1 MSLGSY
7 TLDFP
12 IRVEF
17 GSGTVDR
24 LGGLVSSQVWES
36 VLVVT
41 DPGIVE
47 AGLLDPV
54 EASISEAGIDYDVYD
69 GVRPNPTVSMVEA
82 ATEAVEDA
90 GPDAI
95 VAVGGGS
102 SIDTAKCA
110 ALLTTNPGSI
120 VDYEV
125 TSAEEVADGPIETP
139 PLPLITVPT
148 TAGTGS
154 EVDYWAVITDERRE
168 FKMAIG
174 QSPLYPDGPYLG
186 AEIAVVDPE
195 LTRSLPPGQTAA
207 TGFDAFS
214 HALENHVSSA
224 CPPFVKPLSSHVM
237 ETVPAYLE
245 RAYEDGGSDMEAREQ
260 MLYAS
265 HLAGICENFAGFG
278 AIHSLAE
285 VTGGMYPEIPHGE
298 AIAAYTPAVMRYNF
312 EAVPERYAEVA
323 EAMGVDTTG
332 LSTAEAADESVTAVE
347 ELIAA
352 VDLPESLAELGVD
365 RGDLAGIAETSLE
378 TIEIHENPR
387 DADADDLLAIAEAAY
402 EER

>member
-7 TLDFP
+7 TLAFP
-12 IRVEF
+12 IQVEF
-17 GSGTVDR
+17 GSGTIDR
-24 LGGLVSSQVWES
+24 LEGIVNSQEWES
-36 VLVVT
+36 LLVVT
-41 DPGIVE
+41 DPGIVD
-47 AGLLDPV
+47 AGILDPV
-54 EASISEAGIDYDVYD
+54 TAALSATEVEYNVYD
-69 GVRPNPTVSMVEA
+69 GVRPNPTVSMVEE
-82 ATEAVEDA
+82 ATDA
-90 GPDAI
+90 ITDADADAI

-110 ALLTTNPGSI
+110 ALMTTNPGSI

-125 TSAEEVADGPIETP
+125 TSAAEVAEGPIETA
-139 PLPLITVPT
+139 PLPLVTVPT

-154 EVDYWAVITDERRE
+154 EVDYWAVITDEERE

-174 QSPLYPDGPYLG
+174 QSPLYPGGPYLG
-186 AEIAVVDPE
+186 AEASIVDPE

-245 RAYEDGGSDMEAREQ
+245 RAYTDGKSDMEAREQ

-298 AIAAYTPAVMRYNF
+298 AIAAYTPAVMRYNL

-323 EAMGVDTTG
+323 EAMGVDTTE
-332 LSTAEAADESVTAVE
+332 LSTAEAAAESVSAVE

-352 VDLPESLAELGVD
+352 VDLPESLAALGVD
-365 RGDLAGIAETSLE
+365 RDDLPEIAEKSLD
-378 TIEIHENPR
+378 TIEIHDNPR
-387 DADADDLLAIAEAAY
+387 DADADDLLGIATDAY
-402 EER
+402 ESR

>member
-1 MSLGSY
+1 MSLDAY
-7 TLDFP
+7 TLAFP
-12 IRVEF
+12 IQVEF
-17 GSGTVDR
+17 GSGTIDR
-24 LGGLVSSQVWES
+24 LGGLVESQEWES
-36 VLVVT
+36 LLVVT
-41 DPGIVE
+41 DPGIVD
-47 AGLLDPV
+47 AGILDPV
-54 EASISEAGIDYDVYD
+54 TAALSETAVEYDVYD

-82 ATEAVEDA
+82 ATEAVADA
-90 GPDAI
+90 GADAI

-110 ALLTTNPGSI
+110 ALMTTNPGSI

-125 TSAEEVADGPIETP
+125 TSAEEVAEGPIETA
-139 PLPLITVPT
+139 PLPLVTVPT

-154 EVDYWAVITDERRE
+154 EVDYWAVITDEERE

-174 QSPLYPDGPYLG
+174 QSPLYPGGPYLG
-186 AEIAVVDPE
+186 AEASIVDPE

-224 CPPFVKPLSSHVM
+224 CPAFVRPLSSHVM

-245 RAYEDGGSDMEAREQ
+245 RAYTDGKSDMEAREQ

-298 AIAAYTPAVMRYNF
+298 AIAAYTPAVMRYNL

-323 EAMGVDTTG
+323 EAMSVDTTA
-332 LSTAEAADESVTAVE
+332 LSTAEAAAESVSAVE
-347 ELIAA
+347 DLIAA
-352 VDLPESLAELGVD
+352 VDLPESLAALGVD
-365 RGDLAGIAETSLE
+365 RDDLPEIAEKSLD
-378 TIEIHENPR
+378 TIEIHDNPR
-387 DADADDLLAIAEAAY
+387 DADADDLLGIATDAY
-402 EER
+402 ESR